1 MTTALV
7 LINAERKKIKFIG
20 EQLAEISGIT
30 EVFSVSGSYDLVA
43 IIRVAKNEELAE
55 LITENLDE
63 IEGIIKTETM
73 IAFRALSRFDIA
85 SMFEIGD

>member
-7 LINAERKKIKFIG
+7 LINAERKKIKIIG
-20 EQLAEISGIT
+20 EQLAEINGIT

-43 IIRVAKNEELAE
+43 IIRVAKNEDLAE
-55 LITENLDE
+55 LITEKLDK